1 MNPDYL
7 ITDPRPSECFK
18 DKTFSGFK
26 KTEVYKTLFKSI
38 DSGKIEDTCFW
49 VTECIVSGYAN
60 DLIEKLCI
68 HSAKVIH
75 INNPLLPEFLWRR
88 YLTFRKSTNHISG
101 KEKDK
106 LIHIRNTQSVR
117 NNLMDVA
124 VTLTLSPKTK
134 RYDKLP
140 KVNIQR
146 DFEFSVIQ
154 QKMNATMQLLP
165 QGIIRFTDPEELRI
179 IMNEIFFNLKNS
191 NGGYDKVC
199 YWIQWL
205 LQWEKRTKSQK
216 RKFEIETREIN
227 GLDPKYGKDMIWL
240 VWEVVF
246 QETNLRDELLKQQI
260 KSLYLLFKYEYTGG
274 KRNARIPYLY
284 QCVGYLTLPLKT
296 NVPIRKNTDI
306 FIQTQCNINPLFK
319 NKKKHEVKEYIA
331 PPKPEKKLKGL
342 EKEIIESRMR
352 DLQDLDLFRI

>member
-1 MNPDYL
+1 MNSEYL

-26 KTEVYKTLFKSI
+26 KSEVYKSLFKSI

-49 VTECIVSGYAN
+49 ITECIVSGYATA
-60 DLIEKLCI
+60 LIEKLCI

-88 YLTFRKSTNHISG
+88 YLTFHKSTDHILR

-124 VTLTLSPKTK
+124 VTLALSPKTK

-140 KVNIQR
+140 KVDIQR

-179 IMNEIFFNLKNS
+179 IMNEIFFNLKNA

-216 RKFEIETREIN
+216 RKFEIETREIT
-227 GLDPKYGKDMIWL
+227 GLNPKYGKDMIWL
-240 VWEVVF
+240 VWEIIF
-246 QETNLRDELLKQQI
+246 QETNLRDELLKRQI
-260 KSLYLLFKYEYTGG
+260 RSLYLLFQYEYTSG
-274 KRNARIPYLY
+274 KRNARMPYLY
-284 QCVGYLTLPLKT
+284 QCVGYLTLPLKV
-296 NVPIRKNTDI
+296 NIPIRKNMDV
-306 FIQTQCNINPLFK
+306 FIQSQCKINQLFK
-319 NKKKHEVKEYIA
+319 HTRKHEVLNYIA